1 MTRDELILDCQDIV
15 KNLVRKY
22 NNHKVDEDLVSVG
35 MIEIVKCVDK
45 CLKDDLTDRE
55 QIRARCNT
63 WARNAIL
70 NEIYKEKVK
79 VADDPAV
86 VDTLTA
92 DENISYAVHDLKKV
106 LSPRENKILDCLLSG
121 LSDYEIMAKFS
132 VKKRMVCYY
141 KERIKEKIKNLHCT
155 FDEV

>member
-35 MIEIVKCVDK
+35 MIEVVKCVDK
-45 CLKDDLTDRE
+45 CLGDCVTDIS
-55 QIRARCNT
+55 QIKARCNT

-70 NEIYKEKVK
+70 NEIYKERVK
-79 VADDPAV
+79 VADDPTI
-86 VDTLTA
+86 VDALSA
-92 DENISYAVHDLKKV
+92 DENLSYVVHDLRKV
-106 LSPRENKILDCLLSG
+106 LSPRENKILEELLVG
-121 LSDYEIMAKFS
+121 ASDYEIMAKYS
-132 VKKRMVCYY
+132 IKKRMLCYY
-141 KERIKEKIKNLHCT
+141 RERIKEKIKNLHCT